1 MTTRRLRLIA
11 ATVYPWLA
19 AGSLIA
25 APIGRPTPPPCSAEG
40 ACTPNRASW
49 GYSQTQWR
57 LWPGTTIDSEG
68 SQKQPAIG
76 GVDIPPIQ
84 PPLPANED
92 LLAPPNVEGL
102 EPVPPAEPEDEGEGP
117 AELPPGD
124 NADNGEQPAR
134 PAAPNTVTPPRP
146 GFMDRAPGEV
156 PAAQPNLPFGQ
167 PPAEGGAAPAQ
178 PNLPFGQPPAN
189 NFGPNSSREPVQG
202 PSFGGDAPP
211 PLPIGLN
218 PRGNSRPTRPFA
230 PQVVLPA
237 TAVMDQQAGG
247 VQRAAMIP
255 VHAPAQGGVQRA
267 GGEVP
272 PGLPQ
277 VFAR

>member
-19 AGSLIA
+19 AGSLLA

-40 ACTPNRASW
+40 ACTPNRPSW

-68 SQKQPAIG
+68 SQKQPSIG

-92 LLAPPNVEGL
+92 LLAPPTVEAL
-102 EPVPPAEPEDEGEGP
+102 EPTPPAEPGTDDEGVELPLGDEGENNEG
-117 AELPPGD
+117 
-124 NADNGEQPAR
+124 PAR
-134 PAAPNTVTPPRP
+134 PAVPDTITPPRP
-146 GFMDRAPGEV
+146 GFMDRAPGEL
-156 PAAQPNLPFGQ
+156 PAGQPDLPFGQ
-167 PPAEGGAAPAQ
+167 PPAGGNVPAAE

-189 NFGPNSSREPVQG
+189 NFQPNSSREPIKG

-218 PRGNSRPTRPFA
+218 PRGTMRPTRPFA

-237 TAVMDQQAGG
+237 TAVMEQQHSG

-277 VFAR
+277 AFAR